1 MALRVDLGVAELAA
15 TRLAISPLSETVAG
29 LQQLSGRHRNPLNLR
44 WLRWACDELARHP
57 LELPRTWPLL
67 VNDRPSWP
75 EFLVPAPRGTAASI
89 DDDLAALQATTPAQV
104 RASLRRVFGG
114 RLPGAAAAL
123 AAHPAAGL
131 RAVAAELRA
140 AHDLLIA
147 PHWPR
152 IRAVLDADV
161 VHRARQPAAGGAE
174 RLFAGLHPDLRWRDG
189 RLLLHGTHWRAEH
202 VVDRGPGGLVL
213 MPVVLGPPHVMIK
226 KSTSTQTTVRYPA
239 RGVGALW
246 TAGTR
251 SPAGG
256 AVRLLGRARAELLE
270 ALRSP
275 ATTTELARA
284 LGVTPSAVSQH
295 LGVLRES
302 GLVARERAGRTV
314 VYTTTALGAS
324 LIGDLPSLPPAGRST
339 GRDPRDDPGPDPVK
353 RTGGRGAGTAGT
365 DSA

>member
-1 MALRVDLGVAELAA
+1 MRIDLGVAELAA

-29 LQQLSGRHRNPLNLR
+29 LQQLSGRYRNPLHLR
-44 WLRWACDELARHP
+44 WLRWAADELARRP
-57 LELPRTWPLL
+57 LELPHAWPLL
-67 VNDRPSWP
+67 VTERPSWP

-89 DDDLAALQATTPAQV
+89 DDDLAALQATTPSQV
-104 RASLRRVFGG
+104 RASLRRVFGEE
-114 RLPGAAAAL
+114 LPGAAAAL
-123 AAHPAAGL
+123 ATHPAAGL

-140 AHDLLIA
+140 AHERLVA

-161 VHRARQPAAGGAE
+161 IHRARQLAAGGADK
-174 RLFAGLHPDLRWRDG
+174 LFADLHPDLRWCDG
-189 RLLLHGTHWRAEH
+189 RLLLQGTHWRAEH
-202 VVDRGPGGLVL
+202 VVNRGPGGLVL

-251 SPAGG
+251 PPVGSV
-256 AVRLLGRARAELLE
+256 VRLLGRARAELLE

-295 LGVLRES
+295 LGVLRDS
-302 GLVARERAGRTV
+302 GLVARERSGRTV
-314 VYTTTALGAS
+314 VYMTTTLGAS
-324 LIGDLPSLPPAGRST
+324 LLEDHPSLPSAGPLTGWDLCDAPA
-339 GRDPRDDPGPDPVK
+339 
-353 RTGGRGAGTAGT
+353 
-365 DSA
+365 